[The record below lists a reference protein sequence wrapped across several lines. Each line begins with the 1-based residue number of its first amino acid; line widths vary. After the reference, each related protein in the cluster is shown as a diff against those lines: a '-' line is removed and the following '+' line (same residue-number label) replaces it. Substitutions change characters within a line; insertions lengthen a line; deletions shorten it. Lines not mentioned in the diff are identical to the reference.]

1 MARAKGQLQAGDHVR
16 LCSLAARCEL
26 NGEVGRALEF
36 FEDRGRWAIAL
47 NGVSNN
53 PMLLKPANL
62 EKLSTA
68 ELLRERG
75 YAVLKLG
82 RQENKLVVEACAA
95 AKTALSASDAEVYCL
110 MWRELGID
118 VRTVVPAT
126 GAKTILSLA
135 HSPLHALKEQLQRT
149 ADAALDEVCSMLEL
163 QPRHLRQLVGK
174 HEESTLSAL
183 RYDGLGGCDE
193 HEE

>member
-1 MARAKGQLQAGDHVR
+1 MCRGAVI
-16 LCSLAARCEL
+16 ARCTRRATTCEL
-26 NGEVGRALEF
+26 ARCANGEVGRALEF
-36 FEDRGRWAIAL
+36 FEDGGRWAIAL

-53 PMLLKPANL
+53 PMLLKPPTSRNS
-62 EKLSTA
+62 STA

-95 AKTALSASDAEVYCL
+95 ARSRPQARRRARPMARALGL
-110 MWRELGID
+110 D

-126 GAKTILSLA
+126 GAKTILSLG

-163 QPRHLRQLVGK
+163 QPRHPPP
-174 HEESTLSAL
+174 A
-183 RYDGLGGCDE
+183 GGQA
-193 HEE
+193 